1 MLGVTTFKSHVL
13 RRDEKGVFGIP
24 FKRLLGAGLGGG
36 LMITLTKI
44 PLPTL
49 SIPLGIV
56 GTILILILTAPRGG
70 IPRWQRML
78 YDWRWR
84 LMVAAVSAPQSLLGN
99 LGLMFQVPTEPTHID
114 GDMVFNPTH
123 EAAPRT
129 DLTDWVSFAN
139 PADTAH
145 DEGMVFIKKPDLL
158 LQ

>member
-13 RRDEKGVFGIP
+13 RRDEKGMFGIP

-36 LMITLTKI
+36 LIITLTKI
-44 PLPTL
+44 AMPTL
-49 SIPLGIV
+49 SIPLGMIGAV
-56 GTILILILTAPRGG
+56 LILILTTPRGG

-84 LMVAAVSAPQSLLGN
+84 LMVAAVSAPHSLTGS
-99 LGLMFQVPTEPTHID
+99 LGLMFQIPAEPTGID
-114 GDMVFNPTH
+114 GDVVFSAAD

-139 PADTAH
+139 PADAAL
-145 DEGMVFIKKPDLL
+145 DEGMVFIKKPDLI